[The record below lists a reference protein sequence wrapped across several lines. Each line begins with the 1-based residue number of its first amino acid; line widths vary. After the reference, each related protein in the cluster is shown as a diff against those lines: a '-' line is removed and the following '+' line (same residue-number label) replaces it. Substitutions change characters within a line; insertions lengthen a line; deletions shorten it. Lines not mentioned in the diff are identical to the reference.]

1 MLEDRDYMREPEYR
15 ESRVS
20 FTVALLIVN
29 AAVFT
34 HPVGG
39 VKFVERNRN

>member
-1 MLEDRDYMREPEYR
+1 MRQPDYH

-29 AAVFT
+29 AAVFVVQLLASNSS
-34 HPVGG
+34 PAA
-39 VKFVERNRN
+39 